1 MSQCFVP
8 FSHSSALRGD
18 FAFLQGLQDGHGG
31 LVKSHSVIPCHSDII
46 DIMLVLGC
54 PRFVLDPV
62 LDDCQCSVHCCKV
75 GFSKQC
81 KVTSKIALLNLQM

>member
-1 MSQCFVP
+1 MSQCLVP

-62 LDDCQCSVHCCKV
+62 LDGLSMF
-75 GFSKQC
+75 GP
-81 KVTSKIALLNLQM
+81 LLQGWLQ